1 MKVDQWILNRDNAIV
16 SSFIII
22 IIIIFF
28 YEFIELL
35 IPFIEFKEC
44 GTIEFLI

>member
-28 YEFIELL
+28 MSLL
-35 IPFIEFKEC
+35 NY
-44 GTIEFLI
+44 

>member
-16 SSFIII
+16 SSFII